1 MNITINNNGP
11 HAIYQQ
17 IKEQL
22 KAHIINN
29 NLKEG
34 ERLPDL
40 KSIAAD
46 AGVSLRTAYL
56 GIDALVKE
64 GICYKRPKNGIFV
77 RHGLK
82 KPAARNMC
90 AVYDK
95 RLIGN
100 YELNSDLI
108 QQAIFK
114 GISENIETYK
124 LEPFFITGNPD
135 DTIEFYSNVEGAKLN
150 GILMLYW
157 DDLAEG
163 IRLAE
168 RFPQMKFVYLNY
180 FINGFEQAPG
190 NIYGVFNDDF
200 SGAYDMAS
208 RIGGQGYENVK
219 ILTFDLPDEN
229 YKRRVNGF
237 IAGLEDKRV
246 RQHAVL
252 SAGERGQRGLQE
264 LGREL
269 IAKSWTSDKKTDAV
283 FCVNDLMA
291 EGAFDWL
298 KKKNIHSVRVC
309 GYDNILKHVTAD
321 RGIST
326 VSINFE
332 KMGLAA
338 LDIITE
344 RMKKCPKIMNI
355 SPQIIERG
363 KVCEK

>member
-1 MNITINNNGP
+1 MKITINNNGSQ
-11 HAIYQQ
+11 AIYQQ

-22 KAHIINN
+22 KAYIIEN

-40 KSIAAD
+40 QSIADA

-56 GIDALVKE
+56 GIDALIKE

-77 RHGLK
+77 RHKLK
-82 KPAARNMC
+82 KIAERNMC

-95 RLIGN
+95 RLVGN

-114 GISENIETYK
+114 GISENIDTYR

-135 DTIEFYSNVEGAKLN
+135 DTIEFYSHIEGAKLS

-157 DDLAEG
+157 DDLDEG
-163 IRLAE
+163 MRLAE

-180 FINGFEQAPG
+180 FIDGFEQTPE

-208 RIGGQGYENVK
+208 RIALQGYENAK
-219 ILTFDLPDEN
+219 ILTFELPDEN
-229 YKRRVNGF
+229 YRRRVNGF
-237 IAGLEDKRV
+237 VAGLEDKRFK
-246 RQHAVL
+246 RNTVL
-252 SAGERGQRGLQE
+252 SAGPRRERSLQK
-264 LGREL
+264 LGRDL
-269 IAKSWTSDKKTDAV
+269 IAESWKSNKKTDVV

-291 EGAFDWL
+291 EGVFEWL
-298 KKKNIHSVRVC
+298 KEKKINNVRVC
-309 GYDNILKHVTAD
+309 GYDNILRHVTAD
-321 RGIST
+321 RNLST

-338 LDIITE
+338 LDIIAGKI
-344 RMKKCPKIMNI
+344 KKCPKII
-355 SPQIIERG
+355 RIPPQIIERHTP
-363 KVCEK
+363 